1 MSFIAYFDRQR
12 GFIFVRIDFY
22 FFKKQ
27 PAERILHNSVT
38 VQKPNSFYK
47 QDPAA
52 AVQTWKSMYY
62 SFLVFF
68 YQNIR
73 IIRSIIFT

>member
-1 MSFIAYFDRQR
+1 MSLIAYLIDKEDSFLFALI
-12 GFIFVRIDFY
+12 FI

-27 PAERILHNSVT
+27 PAERILYNSVT

-52 AVQTWKSMYY
+52 AVQTWKSTYY
-62 SFLVFF
+62 SFF

-73 IIRSIIFT
+73 IIQSIIFT